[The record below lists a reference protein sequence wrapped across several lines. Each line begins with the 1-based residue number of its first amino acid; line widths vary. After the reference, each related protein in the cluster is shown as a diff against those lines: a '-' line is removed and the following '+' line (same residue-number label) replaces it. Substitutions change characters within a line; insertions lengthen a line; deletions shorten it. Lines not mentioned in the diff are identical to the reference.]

1 MCVTLGAYVRYI
13 WCLCALHL
21 VLMFVTFGAYVRYI
35 WCLCS
40 LHLVLMCVTLN
51 AYVRYIWCLYALH
64 LVLKWRLA
72 LANDGRCLGYIFYK
86 SLCISLGSSRKQP
99 GEDVKR
105 NLLAQAFGRARR
117 LGGIGWC
124 EVRVASVFFTDA
136 LNDLCV

>member
-1 MCVTLGAYVRYI
+1 MALTHLRWYGVVACAHQAPHTSTTDNSSFTLGAYVRYT

-72 LANDGRCLGYIFYK
+72 LAN
-86 SLCISLGSSRKQP
+86 QH
-99 GEDVKR
+99 
-105 NLLAQAFGRARR
+105 
-117 LGGIGWC
+117 
-124 EVRVASVFFTDA
+124 
-136 LNDLCV
+136 LNK